1 MKLKLLF
8 KLSRLKILA
17 ICFLLIAGIIYYYEE
32 IKQANIEIQTIDVI
46 VAVSDIT
53 ENEIITKDMIT
64 TEKRYA
70 GDVMKYVN
78 IATTEDE
85 LIGKRTIV
93 PLYKGEPINNKRLL
107 VNQEY
112 MNKKDQTQIV
122 LAINEVD
129 KALELHQGD
138 YIDIWLEPVSQ
149 GQDIQTIIEPH
160 KLIRKI
166 KIIKIHDSNYNNIE
180 KEKKT
185 VSEDSII
192 TSDTVYV
199 PAYITIE
206 LSDEALKEIYSIDK
220 NLYTIRVTRYGE
232 EKFYSIVGRIIEG
245 VE

>member
-1 MKLKLLF
+1 MKSKHLIKF
-8 KLSRLKILA
+8 SKFKILA

-32 IKQANIEIQTIDVI
+32 IKQTNIEIQTIDVI
-46 VAVSDIT
+46 VAVSDIP
-53 ENEIITKDMIT
+53 ENKIVTKNMIA

-78 IATTEDE
+78 IAITEDE
-85 LIGKRTIV
+85 VIGKRTIV
-93 PLYKGEPINNKRLL
+93 PLYKDEPINNNRLL

-112 MNKKDQTQIV
+112 MNKRDQTQISMP
-122 LAINEVD
+122 ITEVD
-129 KALELHQGD
+129 KALELKTGD
-138 YIDIWLEPVSQ
+138 YIDIWLEPISQ
-149 GQDIQTIIEPH
+149 NQAQIVIEPL
-160 KLIRKI
+160 KVIQKI
-166 KIIKIHDSNYNNIE
+166 KIIEIHDSNYNNIE

-185 VSEDSII
+185 ILEDSIT

-206 LSDEALKEIYSIDK
+206 LSDEALKEMYSVDE

-232 EKFYSIVGRIIEG
+232 EKFYGVVNSIIKG